1 MAGAHRPPA
10 GQSHLL
16 TQRGPSGPVG
26 PLGGLCRRRRIGGGR
41 LGLVA
46 LGHVASET
54 FPIAAL
60 SRPRLAELCQQTG
73 ESVQLYVR
81 DGERRRCAV
90 SFPSPHGLRWMVGEG
105 ALLPLHLGSAGRVLT
120 GELGPHGWVETI
132 EEREP
137 GVASVSAPITGPA
150 TGVLAAVSVGGPI
163 ERLSRQPG
171 KRFGADVVQAAY
183 DIALAL

>member
-1 MAGAHRPPA
+1 MVCCVATRPGASASGSVSSLSDTSPAIRSRSPPC
-10 GQSHLL
+10 
-16 TQRGPSGPVG
+16 RG
-26 PLGGLCRRRRIGGGR
+26 
-41 LGLVA
+41 
-46 LGHVASET
+46 
-54 FPIAAL
+54 
-60 SRPRLAELCQQTG
+60 PRLAELCEETG

-120 GELGPHGWVETI
+120 GEVGRDGWVETV

-137 GVASVSAPITGPA
+137 GVASVSAPIAAPS

-163 ERLSRQPG
+163 ERLSREPG
-171 KRFGADVVQAAY
+171 KRFGADVVEAAT
-183 DIALAL
+183 DIAGML

>member
-1 MAGAHRPPA
+1 M
-10 GQSHLL
+10 
-16 TQRGPSGPVG
+16 
-26 PLGGLCRRRRIGGGR
+26 LC
-41 LGLVA
+41 
-46 LGHVASET
+46 E
-54 FPIAAL
+54 
-60 SRPRLAELCQQTG
+60 ETG

-120 GELGPHGWVETI
+120 GEVGRDGWVETV

-137 GVASVSAPITGPA
+137 GVASVSAPIASPS

-163 ERLSRQPG
+163 ERLSREPG
-171 KRFGADVVQAAY
+171 KRFGADVVEAAA
-183 DIALAL
+183 DIAGML